1 MAPSQQ
7 IRCFAKSF
15 QSLTTDL
22 STGCPVDFPLR
33 AATNKKV
40 DNPGSGS
47 CKSTCTKN
55 NHKLESHVNKGL
67 QQVAP
72 TLPTASSTANGDKS
86 KLWKNSYLQRLYVA
100 L

>member
-1 MAPSQQ
+1 MASSQQ

-22 STGCPVDFPLR
+22 STGCEGDFHLHP
-33 AATNKKV
+33 AANKKV
-40 DNPGSGS
+40 DNPGSGP
-47 CKSTCTKN
+47 CKSSCTKI
-55 NHKLESHVNKGL
+55 NHKLASHVNKGP
-67 QQVAP
+67 QRVAP

-86 KLWKNSYLQRLYVA
+86 KLWKNSHLQRLYVA